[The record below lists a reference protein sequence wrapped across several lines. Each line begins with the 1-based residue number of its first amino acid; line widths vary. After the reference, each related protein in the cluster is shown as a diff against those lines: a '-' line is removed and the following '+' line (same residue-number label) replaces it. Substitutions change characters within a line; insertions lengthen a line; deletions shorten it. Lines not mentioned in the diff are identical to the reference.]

1 MTHIR
6 RLFRLPRSWAARCL
20 RRLPDKIAI
29 HFRAKSESL
38 AKHWR
43 KASADKRSYRANFD
57 RISKDLGFKASHTV
71 ADAVRELLASFESG
85 KVKSMGEDVY
95 YRVKYLKKHPVEN
108 KQAVK
113 QAVQQITG

>member
-1 MTHIR
+1 MYNVGSSEQNYRISD
-6 RLFRLPRSWAARCL
+6 LGKIIGAAM
-20 RRLPDKIAI
+20 PDV
-29 HFRAKSESL
+29 SVVEN
-38 AKHWR
+38 

-108 KQAVK
+108 KTAVK
-113 QAVQQITG
+113 QAVRQITG